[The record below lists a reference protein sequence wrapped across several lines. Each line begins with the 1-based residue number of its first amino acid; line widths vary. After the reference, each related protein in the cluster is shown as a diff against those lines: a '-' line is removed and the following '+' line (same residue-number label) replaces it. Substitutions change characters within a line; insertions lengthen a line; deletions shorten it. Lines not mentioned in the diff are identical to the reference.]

1 MSIARTATGIEGA
14 LLIDA
19 NGALVTSTSIMV
31 GEMRMFL
38 VPPSTSSGEDSRWVK
53 LDGSTLDERKYP
65 RLKGGLNKEGKLP
78 KIEYMWV
85 YTG

>member
-1 MSIARTATGIEGA
+1 MSIARTATGLEGA

-19 NGALVTSTSIMV
+19 NGALVTSSSMLL

-38 VPPSTSSGEDSRWVK
+38 VAPEDEHWVK
-53 LDGSTLDERKYP
+53 LDGSEIDAKRFP
-65 RLKGGLNKEGKLP
+65 RLVNALGNNKKLP
-78 KIEYMWV
+78 KLDYMWV